1 MSDILIRCPQTG
13 RPVPTGLTTDV
24 IILESLPPVALPLRC
39 PACGQL
45 HRWKPENAWAADIPK
60 LVYSA

>member
-13 RPVPTGLTTDV
+13 RPVPTGLTTDM

-39 PACGQL
+39 PACGQW
-45 HRWKPENAWAADIPK
+45 HRWKSENAWAADIPK